1 MFYFFFVLF
10 VLFVLFVVKKCFCEF
25 IKIDRY

>member
-10 VLFVLFVVKKCFCEF
+10 VLFVVKKCFREF
-25 IKIDRY
+25 INLEP